1 MPWVICMISKKFS
14 TKLAELIK
22 NLDFAAVMAV
32 NGYFLISLMI
42 SSVKLSFVVSF
53 IFFAFLVYRYSFY
66 KAMVYSMLPLLYFGL
81 GQTHSFVAVPASAV
95 YSLQYWEGRQIGF
108 SFSPLFAIFFSG
120 FLLLLLSWKKL
131 KIRFLL
137 HEKLM
142 IILFGVYGLSFFNST
157 MPFLSMLFIVRE
169 LLLVVWGV
177 YLVLAIKNIPKIQVK
192 KILYT
197 LAIIVMTVLLQD
209 SLLVFGQFI
218 KGNILGLAI
227 EKTQVSPAF
236 GLGADERAGVF
247 RPFGFNVHPNGLANE
262 VILLGMSVLILLQY
276 LSEKFTKKRKIIN
289 QLLTIV
295 VIVSFLIITL
305 SLSRAAFVAVFIS
318 IIFFVYRHPNQLKK
332 INNLKSVIS
341 RLGIWFKIILVVLLG
356 AIVFKLT
363 SRMLDSVYSFTELGG
378 VSTRVEQYAEAL
390 EVFKT
395 SPVFGVGIGMFMPAS
410 YQLFPD
416 GVMRYFPEP
425 VHNGFL
431 LFLVERG
438 VASVLVYLF
447 FALYFYRAIN
457 TSNLSK
463 LTKTM
468 IYLGVLSSFMMMI
481 FHPQKNFLSFLVI
494 IIMFIIHYEKTTS
507 QI

>member
-1 MPWVICMISKKFS
+1 MMNKNFL
-14 TKLAELIK
+14 TKLTKLTK
-22 NLDFAAVMAV
+22 DLDFAAVAAV

-81 GQTHSFVAVPASAV
+81 GQVHSFVAIPASAV
-95 YSLQYWEGRQIGF
+95 YSPQYWEGRQLVF
-108 SFSPLFAIFFSG
+108 SFSPLFAIFLSG
-120 FLLLLLSWKKL
+120 LLLLLLLWRKS
-131 KIRFLL
+131 KIRFQL
-137 HEKLM
+137 HEKL
-142 IILFGVYGLSFFNST
+142 IAILFGVYGLSFINSI
-157 MPFLSMLFIVRE
+157 MPFLSMLFIVQE

-177 YLVLAIKNIPKIQVK
+177 YLAFAIKNIPKNKVK
-192 KILYT
+192 KIFYT
-197 LAIIVMTVLLQD
+197 LAIIIMVILLQD

-218 KGNILGLAI
+218 KSNTLGLAI
-227 EKTQVSPAF
+227 ERTQVAPVF

-262 VILLGMSVLILLQY
+262 VILLGMSSLILFQY
-276 LSEKFTKKRKIIN
+276 LSEKFYKKRKIIS
-289 QLLTIV
+289 QLSMIV
-295 VIVSFLIITL
+295 VMVSLGLITL
-305 SLSRAAFVAVFIS
+305 SLSRAAFVAIFIS
-318 IIFFVYRHPNQLKK
+318 LIFFIYRHPNQLKK
-332 INNLKSVIS
+332 INSLQQVIS
-341 RLGIWFKIILVVLLG
+341 HLNTWFKIILIVLLG
-356 AIVFKLT
+356 VIVFKLT
-363 SRMLDSVYSFTELGG
+363 SRMFDSIYSFTELGG
-378 VSTRVEQYAEAL
+378 VSTRVEQYAEAS

-431 LFLVERG
+431 LFLAERG

-457 TSNLSK
+457 ASKLSE

-468 IYLGVLSSFMMMI
+468 IYLGTLSSFVMMI
-481 FHPQKNFLSFLVI
+481 FHPQMNFLSFLI
-494 IIMFIIHYEKTTS
+494 ILILSIIHYEKTTT
-507 QI
+507 